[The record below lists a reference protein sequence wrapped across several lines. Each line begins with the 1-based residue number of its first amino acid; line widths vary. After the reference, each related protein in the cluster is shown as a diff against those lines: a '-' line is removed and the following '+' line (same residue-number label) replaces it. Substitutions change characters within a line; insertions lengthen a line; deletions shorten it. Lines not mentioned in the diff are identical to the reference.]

1 MGGCGFGTRPEGPG
15 AAVQSRQLF
24 DLPLPAGANAIRQ
37 DTEIGGPGAAFPA
50 THRSAVIAAG
60 SEDAGVRERGFEALV
75 GGYWK
80 PVYKYLRL
88 KWKLDNER
96 AKDAT
101 QGFFA
106 AAMEKGWFGR
116 YEPGKAAFRTFL
128 RTCLDGFVANE
139 LRAARRLK
147 RGGGKAIHSLDFQS
161 AESEFRAQPAA
172 ATPSVDEYFERE
184 WVRSMFGLA
193 VEALRDWCDRNDK
206 SVHFRLFEAY
216 DLGREDAGRPSYAE
230 LAERHELPVTQVTNY
245 LSVVRRQF
253 RALVLDA
260 LREMTGSREEF
271 RAEARALLGVEME

>member
-1 MGGCGFGTRPEGPG
+1 M
-15 AAVQSRQLF
+15 L
-24 DLPLPAGANAIRQ
+24 
-37 DTEIGGPGAAFPA
+37 A
-50 THRSAVIAAG
+50 TG
-60 SEDAGVRERGFEALV
+60 SDDAGVRERGFEALV

-88 KWKLDNER
+88 KWKLGNEQ

-106 AAMEKGWFGR
+106 AAMEKGWFAR

-128 RTCLDGFVANE
+128 RACLDGFVANE

-147 RGGGKAIHSLDFQS
+147 RGGGRAIRSLDFEA

-172 ATPSVDEYFERE
+172 NTPSVDEYFERE

-193 VEALRDWCDRNDK
+193 VEALRDWCERNGK
-206 SVHFRLFEAY
+206 PVHFKLFEAY
-216 DLGREDAGRPSYAE
+216 DLGRDDDARPSYSE
-230 LAERHELPVTQVTNY
+230 LAQRHGLPVTQVTNY

-271 RAEARALLGVEME
+271 RSEARALLGVEME